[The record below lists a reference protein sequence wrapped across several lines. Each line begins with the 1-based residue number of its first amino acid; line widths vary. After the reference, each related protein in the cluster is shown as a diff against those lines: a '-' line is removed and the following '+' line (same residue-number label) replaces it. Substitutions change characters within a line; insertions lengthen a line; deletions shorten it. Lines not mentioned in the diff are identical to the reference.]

1 MVRSGLRL
9 AFGSGRE
16 VALADAAP
24 APVVRSRILLEAD
37 ATSGALLRDRLF
49 LVLDGARL
57 AALDLGDSAA
67 ALQPVELVPLLPDS
81 RIQVAAMGN
90 LLLVAED
97 HHGIHILKFRGQHL
111 MPAHAGHEEPGP
123 VLLARFPLAGRITA
137 LAAAGGTL
145 WIAVESGGELLQV
158 DLRAPSRPVL
168 ERRVYLDSPILAL
181 AGDGTRL
188 HALTDDG
195 LQVLAGGDD
204 GMWEVMERH
213 PGLQGASLVSSGR
226 SLLVGSRD
234 GGVQPYRDAEPEAAT
249 FTVAVLDDFFSP
261 ETLTVDVGDTVRWR
275 NAAGIHNVFSCM
287 VGESGCTA
295 DANEVFISGIPFPGI
310 WSYSYTFT
318 SPGDN
323 PYVCQSHAPFMTG
336 EVTVL
341 AGVACSALIDDG
353 GDCSGAPA
361 PLGQGYWH
369 RQCLDAPDPGRS
381 GRGSSEPGE
390 PEFFKVLVPEVNDC
404 LLDLGFEVDGA
415 CAGGMDAEPQRDPC
429 QRALKQYTAL
439 LFNLASGRLHEGC
452 GVDVAAWGC
461 LSTDVGGLVTEL
473 GTLILSGDATDC
485 KRAAAC
491 AAAVNEGEA
500 LTEAAPD
507 PAGP

>member
-1 MVRSGLRL
+1 MARSGPRL

-24 APVVRSRILLEAD
+24 SPVVRSRILLEAD
-37 ATSGALLRDRLF
+37 ATGGALLRDRLF
-49 LVLDGARL
+49 LVLDGMRL
-57 AALDLGDSAA
+57 AALDLGDPAA
-67 ALQPVELVPLLPDS
+67 GLQPVELVSLLPDS
-81 RIQVAAMGN
+81 RIRLAAMGN

-97 HHGIHILKFRGQHL
+97 HHGVHILKLRGMHP

-123 VLLARFPLAGRITA
+123 VWLARFPLAGRITA

-145 WIAVESGGELLQV
+145 WLAIESSGELLQV
-158 DLRAPSRPVL
+158 DLRVPSRPVL
-168 ERRVYLDSPILAL
+168 ERRVYLDSPAVAL
-181 AGDGTRL
+181 ASDGTRL
-188 HALTDDG
+188 HALTDGG

-204 GMWEVMERH
+204 GTWEVIERH

-226 SLLVGSRD
+226 SLLVGSPD
-234 GGVQPYRDAEPEAAT
+234 GGVRAYRDAAPEAAQ
-249 FTVAVLDDFFSP
+249 FTVNVLDDFFTP
-261 ETLTVDVGDTVRWR
+261 ETLTVEVGDTVRWR
-275 NAAGIHNVFSCM
+275 NSAGIHNVFSCM

-295 DANEVFISGIPFPGI
+295 DANEVFSSGIPFPGI

-341 AGVACSALIDDG
+341 SGVACSGLFDEG
-353 GDCSGAPA
+353 GDCGAPA
-361 PLGQGYWH
+361 PRGQGYWH
-369 RQCLDAPDPGRS
+369 RQCLGVPDPGRR
-381 GRGSSEPGE
+381 GRGPSEPTE
-390 PEFFKVLVPEVNDC
+390 PEFFNALMPEVSHC
-404 LLDLGFEVDGA
+404 LLDLGFGVGGA

-429 QRALKQYTAL
+429 QRALKHYTAL
-439 LFNLASGRLHEGC
+439 LFNLASGRLPEGC
-452 GVDVAAWGC
+452 EVDVAASGC
-461 LSTDVGGLVTEL
+461 LATDVGSLVTEL
-473 GTLILSGDATDC
+473 ATLILSGDTTDC

-500 LTEAAPD
+500 LTEVARP
-507 PAGP
+507 